1 MDKIHIRVEEQ
12 NINKQ
17 GLLMTIIRYKNCN
30 DIDIQFEDGVV
41 QEHTKYSRF
50 VNGTIVNYN
59 VPSYLGVGYRGYG
72 KYTTRKNNVKTEE
85 YIKWGSMLTRCYS
98 DKLSQR
104 ENYKDCSV
112 CNEWL
117 NFQNFAEWYNEN
129 KYTLPFNE
137 RVELDKDILLKGNKI
152 YMPERCLLVP
162 KRINSI
168 ILNRHNERGKCV
180 LGVFYNRNLNKYQVS
195 VNDGSGGNIYL
206 GLFKKEEDAFSEYVK
221 CKKEII
227 FDVANQ
233 YKPYIPNTVYDA
245 IINYKIS
252 VYD

>member
-1 MDKIHIRVEEQ
+1 
-12 NINKQ
+12 
-17 GLLMTIIRYKNCN
+17 
-30 DIDIQFEDGVV
+30 
-41 QEHTKYSRF
+41 
-50 VNGTIVNYN
+50 
-59 VPSYLGVGYRGYG
+59 
-72 KYTTRKNNVKTEE
+72 
-85 YIKWGSMLTRCYS
+85 MLTRCYS

-180 LGVFYNRNLNKYQVS
+180 LGVFYNRNLNKYQAS